1 MATQVTNHKCPAC
14 EGPMH
19 FDSGIGKL
27 KCDYCDSEFTV
38 EEVEKIYAEKEEKAS
53 QAFKKAEEKA
63 ANTPDP
69 EHWGTD
75 DLNSDWGDD
84 AQNMRA
90 YSCPSCGAE
99 VICDETTAATS
110 CVYCGNP
117 TVIPGQFSGA
127 LKPHYVIPFK
137 LDKEQAKA
145 ALKNHYKG
153 KFLLPK
159 QFSAENH
166 IEEIKGVYVPV
177 WLFNGSAHADVSY
190 HATNSTTRT
199 SGDYRITTTRHYNIH
214 RAGSVDFEKIPVDGS
229 SKMPDDHMESIEPYD
244 YSELKEFS
252 TAYMPGFL
260 ADKYDVDVDACAPRA
275 DDRAINSASEIMR
288 NSVKGYATC
297 TETSKDIKLY
307 RGDVKYAMT
316 PVWLLSTKYHGKN
329 HLFAMNGQTGKL
341 VGDLPIS
348 WGKFWGLVS
357 ALTGGIGAI
366 ASLVYLFLL

>member
-14 EGPMH
+14 GGPMH
-19 FDSGIGKL
+19 FDSQIGKL
-27 KCDYCDSEFTV
+27 KCDYCDSVF
-38 EEVEKIYAEKEEKAS
+38 EVAEIEKMYAEKEEKATD
-53 QAFKKAEEKA
+53 AFNKEE
-63 ANTPDP
+63 NTEDAWST
-69 EHWGTD
+69 EH
-75 DLNSDWGDD
+75 LNTDWGEDGEH
-84 AQNMRA
+84 MRA

-127 LKPHYVIPFK
+127 IKPDYVIPFEI
-137 LDKEQAKA
+137 DKEMAKA
-145 ALKNHYKG
+145 ALKKHYKG

-159 QFSAENH
+159 SFSQENH

-190 HATNSTTRT
+190 HATSSSTRT
-199 SGDYRITTTRHYNIH
+199 SGDYRITTTRHFNVH
-214 RAGSVDFEKIPVDGS
+214 RAGTVEFEKIPVDGS

-244 YSELKEFS
+244 YEKLKEFS

-260 ADKYDVDVDACAPRA
+260 ADKYDVTIEHCTPRA
-275 DDRAINSASEIMR
+275 DQRAVNSALEVMR
-288 NSVKGYATC
+288 NSVKGYGTC
-297 TETSKDIKLY
+297 TETSRDVKLF

-316 PVWLLSTKYHGKN
+316 PVWLLSTRYKN
-329 HLFAMNGQTGKL
+329 KPHLFAMNGQTGKF

-348 WGKFWGLVS
+348 WGRFWGLVS
-357 ALTGGIGAI
+357 AVTGGLAAL
-366 ASLVYLFLL
+366 ASLVYLFLM